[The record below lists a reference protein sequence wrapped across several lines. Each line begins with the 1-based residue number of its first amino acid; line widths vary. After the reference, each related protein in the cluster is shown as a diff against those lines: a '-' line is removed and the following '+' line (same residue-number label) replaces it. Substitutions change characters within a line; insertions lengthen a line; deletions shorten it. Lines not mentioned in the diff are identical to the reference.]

1 MNTNDAL
8 QRLEDL
14 PTTAAIADELVS
26 MGIKAKPRKGSSC
39 AIAVYLDQEVQV
51 DHYRSIG
58 LEFRSS
64 EDEPRSVVVHSTHPE
79 GGFYAMPRVAKFVQE
94 LDQNLYPK
102 LVLGEDD

>member
-39 AIAVYLDQEVQV
+39 AIAVYLDQAVAT
-51 DHYRSIG
+51 DAYRSIG
-58 LEFRSS
+58 LEFVPRG
-64 EDEPRSVVVHSTHPE
+64 DEPRSVVVHGDVESD
-79 GGFYAMPRVAKFVQE
+79 FYTMPRVAKFVQE
-94 LDQNLYPK
+94 FDQELYPK

>member
-64 EDEPRSVVVHSTHPE
+64 KDEPRSVIVHGDVESD
-79 GGFYAMPRVAKFVQE
+79 FYKMPRVAKFVQE
-94 LDQNLYPK
+94 FDQELYPK
-102 LVLGEDD
+102 LVLGEDN